1 MDFWRILIFLMI
13 VISVFSA
20 WKGYRRKLDK
30 AEGEEEIRHAFV
42 PFLLMIILFLI
53 AIAVFIF

>member
-20 WKGYRRKLDK
+20 WKGFRRKLEK